1 MVNPNLGQST
11 YVSTD
16 EDGNSQCRCDYREE
30 QEHGLAGNGFENGR
44 RRNVAQARVA
54 KVLKG

>member
-1 MVNPNLGQST
+1 MVNSNLGQST
-11 YVSTD
+11 HVATD
-16 EDGNSQCRCDYREE
+16 QDRDDECPRDDREE

-54 KVLKG
+54 KVLEG